1 MRTLVIH
8 EAINAQRRK
17 NQELIA
23 TEANVDV
30 IQL

>member
-1 MRTLVIH
+1 MLND
-8 EAINAQRRK
+8 EK